1 MATTQEYAL
10 LSLYV
15 YDVKDKLINRPNLP
29 TGWTLLEAK
38 DDNLLGFSYGVFQRS
53 GTGEIVLAYTGT
65 NGRVDWASNFTA
77 GTGLPSWQVT
87 NAALVYQKV
96 KQTYGSNITLSGH
109 SLGGGLAS
117 VMATWFNRPA
127 VVFDEAPFQ
136 LTAANPTM
144 LGLVRAQL
152 LAAGYSDA
160 AMDTAI
166 SDFAS
171 REAQVANH
179 YLQGEILSALRFD
192 ANTVA
197 GSDTRIDINGGQAS
211 AAQLHSV
218 GLLVAA
224 SMSNSFRLATYASTS
239 VVPLIMDDKLYAFDT
254 GTSTQKNFLI
264 DLIRSEQSA
273 VAGQGKLTHF
283 ANDLNKL
290 GTNIAGLNA
299 AAQDAIIAQGIE
311 WYYWQS
317 TNYAGQEFFT
327 QTGQLMQYT
336 SNQGDLT
343 SLKPSANKALQYT
356 TAWLTPLYNASGEF
370 GGRVTFDQWNVVAGS
385 TGATATAREA
395 SKSQILHRRHGCRH
409 LHRGRQERRHLGRGR
424 Y

>member
-15 YDVKDKLINRPNLP
+15 YKVAREAINRPNLP
-29 TGWTLLEAK
+29 QGWTFLEAK
-38 DDNLLGFSYGVFQRS
+38 DDNLLGFSYGVFKRS
-53 GTGEIVLAYTGT
+53 GTNEIVLAYTGT
-65 NGRVDWASNFTA
+65 NENVDWASNVTA
-77 GTGLPSWQVT
+77 GIGLPSWQVA
-87 NAALVYQKV
+87 NAALVYQQV

-160 AMDTAI
+160 AMDNAI
-166 SDFAS
+166 SDFSS

-179 YLQGEILSALRFD
+179 YLQGEILNALRVD

-197 GSDTRIDINGGQAS
+197 GSDTRIDINGDQAG
-211 AAQLHSV
+211 AVQLHSV
-218 GLLVAA
+218 ALLAAA

-239 VVPLIMDDKLYAFDT
+239 VIPLIMDDKLYGFNT
-254 GTSTQKNFLI
+254 GTSTQKNFLV

-273 VAGQGKLTHF
+273 VVAKASSATSPS
-283 ANDLNKL
+283 
-290 GTNIAGLNA
+290 T
-299 AAQDAIIAQGIE
+299 
-311 WYYWQS
+311 S
-317 TNYAGQEFFT
+317 TNWAP
-327 QTGQLMQYT
+327 T
-336 SNQGDLT
+336 S
-343 SLKPSANKALQYT
+343 PA
-356 TAWLTPLYNASGEF
+356 
-370 GGRVTFDQWNVVAGS
+370 
-385 TGATATAREA
+385 
-395 SKSQILHRRHGCRH
+395 
-409 LHRGRQERRHLGRGR
+409 
-424 Y
+424 